1 MLEVCCLGDFIIHN
15 PFHFMRE
22 YKNDN
27 TNANMAVLWYNVKCY
42 GGILQCVN
50 DTTCIRTD
58 GYNLVGGEA

>member
-42 GGILQCVN
+42 GGIL
-50 DTTCIRTD
+50 
-58 GYNLVGGEA
+58 